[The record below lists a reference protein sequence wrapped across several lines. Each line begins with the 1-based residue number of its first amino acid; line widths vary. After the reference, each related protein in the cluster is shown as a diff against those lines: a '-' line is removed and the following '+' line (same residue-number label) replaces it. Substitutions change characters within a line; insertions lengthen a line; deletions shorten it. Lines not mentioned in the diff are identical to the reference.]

1 VRVHRISEF
10 LREARAEPS
19 LLELCRAE
27 QKSVK
32 VIFRSKARQQG
43 RTKSFCTRRNEEI
56 AEAVVAVAR
65 FAEKYGVAKLVR
77 RNAMET
83 EVSLLLS
90 FAPKLHNQ

>member
-10 LREARAEPS
+10 LREARAEPN

-43 RTKSFCTRRNEEI
+43 WAKSFCTRRNEEI

-65 FAEKYGVAKLVR
+65 FAEKYGVAVGFFASFFCGRKER
-77 RNAMET
+77 RTIN
-83 EVSLLLS
+83 S
-90 FAPKLHNQ
+90 FLKES